1 MHGETM
7 KYESNDE
14 VLVCCKTSLPVPLK
28 QILIVQECVASL
40 LITCLL
46 PHYME
51 QSSSR
56 EANRF

>member
-1 MHGETM
+1 M
-7 KYESNDE
+7 KVNDE
-14 VLVCCKTSLPVPLK
+14 IFFCAETTRENALK
-28 QILIVQECVASL
+28 QILIVRERVASL

-56 EANRF
+56 EANRV